1 MVALG
6 TAVGM
11 ADTGRV
17 PSGPTSRS
25 WLTRNVVLLGVVS
38 LLTDTASE
46 MIVPLLPVFLGTLGA
61 GALALGWIEGL
72 ADAVASVLKLLSGRW
87 SDRAG
92 RRRPF
97 VIGGY
102 GLASVAR
109 PFVALASAAWHVL
122 AVRVADRVGKGLRTS
137 PRDALIAGSVEAN
150 QRGTAFGLHRAM
162 DHTGAVLG
170 PLLAFGFLL
179 AWPNDLRTLFW
190 LTAIPGA
197 AAVAVV
203 VLGVREAEGTS
214 ATPTA
219 AGGDGPRDGRLLR
232 LLVPLGLFTLG
243 NASDLFL
250 LLKAG
255 ATRTPLVTLP
265 LLWMGLHVVKML
277 ASIPGGRLSDRWG
290 RTRTISLGWIFYAA
304 IYAGFAF
311 AESQAAVLSLFLAYG
326 IYHGLTEGAERALV
340 AELVPSVR
348 WGSGFGWYH
357 LTLGGLTLAASVLFG
372 DLWEAFGSQVAFLTS
387 AVLALLAVVC
397 LAVIGPRLRGQRG
410 QGQRT
415 WPTDSI
421 TTSGRKSRRPNS
433 TSASSCSSR
442 RTGASPTT
450 SASSG
455 SSTGWSRA
463 RRPASRTSPST

>member
-1 MVALG
+1 MVVLG
-6 TAVGM
+6 TAAGM
-11 ADTGRV
+11 TDTGSV
-17 PSGPTSRS
+17 ASNHTSRS

-38 LLTDTASE
+38 LLTDTATE
-46 MIVPLLPVFLGTLGA
+46 MIVPLLPLFLSTLGA

-87 SDRAG
+87 SDRTG

-109 PFVALASAAWHVL
+109 PFVAVATAASHVL

-137 PRDALIAGSVEAN
+137 ARDALIAGSVDAD
-150 QRGTAFGLHRAM
+150 QRGAAFGLHRAM

-170 PLLAFGFLL
+170 PLIAFGFLL
-179 AWPNDLRTLFW
+179 AWPSDLRTLFW

-203 VLGVREAEGTS
+203 VFGVREA
-214 ATPTA
+214 AVDTA
-219 AGGDGPRDGRLLR
+219 PAQASGNSDGPRDDRLLR
-232 LLVPLGLFTLG
+232 LLLPLGLFTLG

-290 RTRTISLGWIFYAA
+290 RARTISLGWIFYAA

-311 AESQAAVLSLFLAYG
+311 AESQAAIWALFVAYG

-340 AELVPSVR
+340 AELVPSTR

-357 LTLGGLTLAASVLFG
+357 LTLGGLTLVASVLFG
-372 DLWEAFGSQVAFLTS
+372 GLWEAFGSQAAFLTS
-387 AVLALLAVVC
+387 AVLAVVAVICLAVVGPKLRSQPS
-397 LAVIGPRLRGQRG
+397 LAGGNG
-410 QGQRT
+410 M
-415 WPTDSI
+415 
-421 TTSGRKSRRPNS
+421 
-433 TSASSCSSR
+433 
-442 RTGASPTT
+442 
-450 SASSG
+450 
-455 SSTGWSRA
+455 
-463 RRPASRTSPST
+463 

>member
-1 MVALG
+1 MLGLG
-6 TAVGM
+6 TAGEMTETRCV
-11 ADTGRV
+11 ASV
-17 PSGPTSRS
+17 PTSRS

-38 LLTDTASE
+38 LLTDTATE

-87 SDRAG
+87 SDRTG

-109 PFVALASAAWHVL
+109 PFVALATAAWHVL
-122 AVRVADRVGKGLRTS
+122 AVRVVDRVGKGLRAS
-137 PRDALIAGSVEAN
+137 PRDALIAGSVEAD
-150 QRGTAFGLHRAM
+150 QRGAAFGLHRAM

-179 AWPNDLRTLFW
+179 VWPSELRTLFW
-190 LTAIPGA
+190 LTAVPGA

-203 VLGVREAEGTS
+203 VFGVREAADS
-214 ATPTA
+214 TPRPTVA
-219 AGGDGPRDGRLLR
+219 SGVDGPRDGRLLR

-255 ATRTPLVTLP
+255 ATQTPLVTLP

-311 AESQAAVLSLFLAYG
+311 AESQAVIWVLFVAYG

-340 AELVPSVR
+340 AELVPSAR
-348 WGSGFGWYH
+348 WGTGFGWYH

-372 DLWEAFGSQVAFLTS
+372 GLWEVFGSQAAFLTS
-387 AVLALLAVVC
+387 AVLALVAVIS
-397 LAVIGPRLRGQRG
+397 LAVIGPKLRGHQNQSLAG
-410 QGQRT
+410 GGG
-415 WPTDSI
+415 I
-421 TTSGRKSRRPNS
+421 
-433 TSASSCSSR
+433 
-442 RTGASPTT
+442 
-450 SASSG
+450 
-455 SSTGWSRA
+455 
-463 RRPASRTSPST
+463 